1 MLFRLSMIA
10 LFAFMAGCVQM
21 SSRYAQGTEYD
32 RAVMLYESGR
42 LSDAR
47 ERAKKIPKDDPN
59 YKASR
64 KLLQDI
70 NSISM
75 QLSRRHMEMAEDY
88 ERAGILAKA
97 AAEYGD
103 ALRHN
108 PANILAKR
116 KLELITE
123 AMRSGEA
130 PPKPKTAAGSPVRA
144 EKKSAAAAAVKRMI
158 VKEDAPEDLANLHYL
173 KGKIYLESSAY
184 HRAIE
189 EFTAALRIVP
199 SYMNAKALLE
209 KAVSERDKA
218 VEKHLRSG
226 IAYFQSEE
234 MELAIKEWDAVLDL
248 DPSNRVAADYKY
260 RAEVIME
267 RFERIRENQG
277 AVEKPI

>member
-10 LFAFMAGCVQM
+10 LLVFMAGCVQM

-32 RAVMLYESGR
+32 RAVLLYESGR
-42 LSDAR
+42 LSEAR
-47 ERAKKIPKDDPN
+47 EKAGRIPKGDPN

-75 QLSRRHMEMAEDY
+75 QLSRRHMELAEDY
-88 ERAGILAKA
+88 ERAGILSKA
-97 AAEYGD
+97 AAEYRD
-103 ALRHN
+103 SLRHN
-108 PANILAKR
+108 PENLLAKR
-116 KLELITE
+116 KLELVTE
-123 AMRSGEA
+123 AMRSGGAPQRTAASRGA
-130 PPKPKTAAGSPVRA
+130 PPQAVKKAAANPATAA
-144 EKKSAAAAAVKRMI
+144 KRI
-158 VKEDAPEDLANLHYL
+158 LSKDDAPEDLANIHYL
-173 KGKIYLESSAY
+173 KGKVYFESSAY

-199 SYMNAKALLE
+199 SYMNAKDLLE

-218 VEKHLRSG
+218 VEKHLRNG

-234 MELAIKEWDAVLDL
+234 MELAIKEWDMVLEL

-260 RAEVIME
+260 RAEVILE
-267 RFERIRENQG
+267 RFERIRGNQREG
-277 AVEKPI
+277 